1 MTIKQK
7 FYSHEKSSADDNE
20 NCIIAT
26 SKKNLDKYISAKTE
40 SELNSMFLSGSV
52 FHVEDGVKVKIVEN
66 NGGAVKVK
74 ILTGDSNGKTVWT
87 FTEAVKKR

>member
-1 MTIKQK
+1 
-7 FYSHEKSSADDNE
+7 
-20 NCIIAT
+20 
-26 SKKNLDKYISAKTE
+26 
-40 SELNSMFLSGSV
+40 MFLSGSV

-66 NGGAVKVK
+66 SGGAVKVK